1 MKDRQIL
8 SDEEIIELYFAR
20 DEQAIVATDEKYNR
34 VCTNI
39 AMNILG
45 NHADAEE
52 CVSDTWLG
60 AWNAMPPH
68 RPAVLS
74 SFLGKITRRLA
85 MKRWRYRDALRRGSG
100 ETSLALE
107 ELADCIP
114 APDGD
119 PQRALETT
127 ELARLLDTFLDG
139 LPETERRVFVCRYWH
154 MLSVAEI
161 ARRFGFGVSKV
172 KSMLMRTRLKLRET
186 LEKEGVTV

>member
-1 MKDRQIL
+1 MD
-8 SDEEIIELYFAR
+8 DERIIDLYWAR
-20 DEQAIVATDEKYNR
+20 SEQAIAETSLRYGGYCR
-34 VCTNI
+34 AI
-39 AMNILG
+39 AFAILG
-45 NHADAEE
+45 QAEDTEE

-85 MKRWRYRDALRRGSG
+85 MKRWRYRDASRRGSG

-114 APDGD
+114 APGGD
-119 PQRALETT
+119 PQRALETG

-161 ARRFGFGVSKV
+161 ARRFGFSVSKV

-186 LEKEGVTV
+186 LKKEGVSV